1 MFEGRCV
8 LYGSDALCQPKVWV
22 LELTQHPAA
31 LQHQQPQQL
40 DQQQQQQQQQ
50 RQQQQQQHEGWCTYQ
65 AEQQQQQ
72 QQQQQPPP
80 AMVSS
85 ARVVAVPLPPWVRHV
100 EGGLNADPCT
110 PCLRLSAS
118 SPTHPPHTWDYDFTS
133 HRLRLLGRQEVRGAR
148 PRPWATSS
156 RLPPLPLPGT
166 ARSEW
171 EPVAWGRGVG
181 EGGWLRRLGQLLG
194 GSRTEGDGSM
204 AGLHAAHVSHGV
216 HDPDAYLCLTAWVNS
231 PPNPP
236 SSSDEPAAREWEG
249 CELEGEGAAGEPGR
263 ACPPMWVGGEGQGDM
278 APTVP
283 LTLVLPR
290 CLMAPCPPAGP
301 DPASATTSGQGGG
314 SSSGTAASVGAGPHP
329 LPQPLD
335 SRPGCSPAAA
345 ERSLL
350 VDGGGGRGEAAA
362 AAVKQGQACQA
373 ASSPLPALRLT
384 APAPVLL
391 LVYGAYGQPLSLK
404 FDPLLLS
411 LIERGWV
418 VAWAHVRGGG
428 ERGRAWHAAGR
439 HSSKLQGLA
448 DLTACMRWLLQAGI
462 TRPGMIAGHA
472 FSAGGLLLGCALA
485 PLPGVPALG
494 PLPTAGSDTGLQRM
508 QRMPEAQLFGAAV
521 LRAPFLDLMSVM
533 RDPSLP
539 LTLHEYDEWGNP
551 HASGDD
557 MQAACP
563 YTRLGKLIQLHT
575 QAGAA
580 LPSLPPTMVSCAVQ
594 DARVPY
600 WAAVKWVARARRWK
614 HAMLVLRVSW
624 DDGHYLADDDL
635 IQLTAEEYAFLCRA
649 MQLKQQD

>member
-1 MFEGRCV
+1 MPACESVTHMQLQTPHGSQPSLHHPVHGTPYQPPHPPNPHQQQEQQQQQQQKPLLPAGSIITDLDMFKGRCV

-31 LQHQQPQQL
+31 LQQQQPQQS
-40 DQQQQQQQQQ
+40 DQ
-50 RQQQQQQHEGWCTYQ
+50 RQQQQQREQHEGWCTYQ

-72 QQQQQPPP
+72 QLQPQPPP
-80 AMVSS
+80 AIISS

-133 HRLRLLGRQEVRGAR
+133 HRLRLL
-148 PRPWATSS
+148 
-156 RLPPLPLPGT
+156 
-166 ARSEW
+166 
-171 EPVAWGRGVG
+171 
-181 EGGWLRRLGQLLG
+181 
-194 GSRTEGDGSM
+194 
-204 AGLHAAHVSHGV
+204 
-216 HDPDAYLCLTAWVNS
+216 
-231 PPNPP
+231 
-236 SSSDEPAAREWEG
+236 
-249 CELEGEGAAGEPGR
+249 
-263 ACPPMWVGGEGQGDM
+263 
-278 APTVP
+278 
-283 LTLVLPR
+283 
-290 CLMAPCPPAGP
+290 AGP

-314 SSSGTAASVGAGPHP
+314 SSSGTAASVGAGPTP

-448 DLTACMRWLLQAGI
+448 DLTACMRWLLQAGV

-557 MQAACP
+557 MQATCP